1 MPEATTRKRPNKT
14 NLFSNNSEQLGKQ
27 LKTIFER
34 KTNKDKFVFFGL
46 QSVSGDGCPIHG
58 APVAGHV
65 GLQTGTRNPGAIEG
79 PKGNLFRVVFQ
90 FVSSCFPVSRSVGAG
105 IGQIGV
111 CFSGI
116 AGPRLSDSGAGGRVE
131 RMEGTN
137 GETRGWLMVG

>member
-1 MPEATTRKRPNKT
+1 LNKT
-14 NLFSNNSEQLGKQ
+14 NLFSNNSGQLEKQ

-34 KTNKDKFVFFGL
+34 KTKRDKFVFFGP

-65 GLQTGTRNPGAIEG
+65 VLQTGTRNPGVIEG
-79 PKGNLFRVVFQ
+79 PKDNLFRVVFQ

-116 AGPRLSDSGAGGRVE
+116 VGQWLSDSEGGGRVE

-137 GETRGWLMVG
+137 DETRGWLMVG